1 VQAAGG
7 RLYRRPDILV
17 RRPPAAESSGIRS
30 LQALPGGRPGRR
42 SLRCPG
48 ELREPAPGGR
58 ARRSP
63 VVARR
68 HHPGL
73 PRLPQKLAQTRARRG
88 RGGRPDRGR
97 QRYPQPATAD
107 APGRDPGHR
116 VGRARVDPDAD
127 RGAGGSNHGIPQDV
141 SEHEFNTSGLST
153 WAGLKPPAAG
163 SRPDVRILG
172 VPLDRGSL
180 YRPGAA
186 KAPAQLRKMSAIF
199 APVSEQA
206 ELFDTVTLQD
216 DGDVSLVDGDMGA
229 NVEHGAAEIGSRIG
243 SDALHISLDID
254 SLDPSYAPGT
264 GVPSAGGLTSRELLD
279 FLRQLRGVR
288 LAGLDV
294 DEVAPPLDVGHVTSL
309 AALKFIFEYI
319 GMVKLGANS

>member
-1 VQAAGG
+1 M
-7 RLYRRPDILV
+7 
-17 RRPPAAESSGIRS
+17 
-30 LQALPGGRPGRR
+30 
-42 SLRCPG
+42 
-48 ELREPAPGGR
+48 
-58 ARRSP
+58 
-63 VVARR
+63 
-68 HHPGL
+68 
-73 PRLPQKLAQTRARRG
+73 
-88 RGGRPDRGR
+88 
-97 QRYPQPATAD
+97 
-107 APGRDPGHR
+107 
-116 VGRARVDPDAD
+116 
-127 RGAGGSNHGIPQDV
+127 
-141 SEHEFNTSGLST
+141 SEHEFNTAGLSA

-163 SRPDVRILG
+163 ARPDVRIVG

-186 KAPAQLRKMSAIF
+186 KAPAQLRRLSAIF
-199 APVSEQA
+199 APVTEHA
-206 ELFDTVTLQD
+206 ELFDSVTLQD
-216 DGDVSLVDGDMGA
+216 DGDVALVDGDMGA
-229 NVEHGAAEIGSRIG
+229 NVESVAAEIGRTPKGTLPIVLGGDHTTVSPTLIAQQRRLNGRMSILYIDAHPDLNDISRTMRWSNGCALRRGLELGEIDPRKVTLLGCRDYDWEEVEFIRKMGVTLITAATAHRWTGTQLADEVGSRIG

-319 GMVKLGANS
+319 GMVKLVANS

>member
-1 VQAAGG
+1 M
-7 RLYRRPDILV
+7 
-17 RRPPAAESSGIRS
+17 
-30 LQALPGGRPGRR
+30 
-42 SLRCPG
+42 
-48 ELREPAPGGR
+48 
-58 ARRSP
+58 
-63 VVARR
+63 
-68 HHPGL
+68 
-73 PRLPQKLAQTRARRG
+73 
-88 RGGRPDRGR
+88 
-97 QRYPQPATAD
+97 
-107 APGRDPGHR
+107 
-116 VGRARVDPDAD
+116 
-127 RGAGGSNHGIPQDV
+127 
-141 SEHEFNTSGLST
+141 SEHEFNTSGLSP

-163 SRPDVRILG
+163 ARPDVRIVG

-186 KAPAQLRKMSAIF
+186 KAPAQLRRLSAIF
-199 APVSEQA
+199 APVTEHA
-206 ELFDTVTLQD
+206 ELFDSVTLQD
-216 DGDVSLVDGDMGA
+216 DGDVALVDGDMGA
-229 NVEHGAAEIGSRIG
+229 NVESVAAEIGRTPKGTLPIVLGGDHTTVSPTLIAQQRRLNGRMSILYIDAHPDLNDISRTMRWSNGCALRRGLELGEIDPRKVTLLGCRDYDWEEVEFIRKMGVTLITAATAHRWTGTQLADEVGSRIG

>member
-1 VQAAGG
+1 M
-7 RLYRRPDILV
+7 
-17 RRPPAAESSGIRS
+17 
-30 LQALPGGRPGRR
+30 
-42 SLRCPG
+42 
-48 ELREPAPGGR
+48 
-58 ARRSP
+58 
-63 VVARR
+63 
-68 HHPGL
+68 
-73 PRLPQKLAQTRARRG
+73 
-88 RGGRPDRGR
+88 
-97 QRYPQPATAD
+97 
-107 APGRDPGHR
+107 
-116 VGRARVDPDAD
+116 
-127 RGAGGSNHGIPQDV
+127 

-216 DGDVSLVDGDMGA
+216 DGDVALVDGDMGA
-229 NVEHGAAEIGSRIG
+229 NVEHVAAEIGRTPEGTLPIVLGGDHTTVSPTLIGQQRRLNGRLSILYIDAHPDLNDISRQMRWSNGCALRRGLEMGEIDPRKVTLLGCRDYDWEEVEFIRRMGVTLIPAATAHRWTGNQLADEIGSRIG

-319 GMVKLGANS
+319 GMVKLSATS